1 LEGSEYSILLRKTYS
16 HILGYTGSMLI
27 GFSIVLLIP
36 IFFCFLYPEE
46 WGNSLY
52 FIESAIITFMIG
64 IALRYPNRMNKGNIL
79 TVKEGAIVVLLV
91 WTLNIM
97 FSALPFVFSHT
108 LNFTQAVFEAT
119 SGWTTTGLTVIDV
132 TRVSKLLLI
141 WRSLMQYFGGAGF
154 AIIVTSSIIGPAG
167 FGFYHAEGRT
177 DNLLPNVKKSAKM
190 IMLIYGTYAIMGVIL
205 YILAG
210 MNFFDAFNHS
220 LTALA
225 TGGFSTRVNSIG
237 EFNSKAIE
245 LVSIILMILGTT
257 GFGVHFTLWKGDFKA
272 FIKNPEPWLLFSLI
286 VFFTPFVTKNLMGV
300 FPNLNEAFRH
310 SLFQNISA
318 LTGTGFSTVSFN
330 NWPGFSMMVLIILM
344 IIGGGMDSTSGGLK
358 LYRVFVLLK
367 LIVIEVTSFFLP
379 KNVVR
384 SYTVW
389 KGQMKRIIDSSIVK
403 EILLIFALY
412 FLTYITGVMILLGYG
427 YDVTDTLFEFASALS
442 TVGLSVGITAPDAP
456 AGVLWIETVG
466 MFLGRLE
473 FMVILYALA
482 KMFRDIDILILESR
496 ETKTKGIN
504 KKT

>member
-1 LEGSEYSILLRKTYS
+1 LKDSEYSIMLKRTYS
-16 HILGYTGSMLI
+16 HILGYTGNMLI
-27 GFSIVLLIP
+27 GFSIVLMIP
-36 IFFCFLYPEE
+36 VIFCFLYPDE
-46 WGNSLY
+46 WKNSWY
-52 FIESAIITFMIG
+52 FVESSVITFIIG
-64 IALRYPNRMNKGNIL
+64 FALRYPNKTDKNNVL

-91 WTLNIM
+91 WTLNIL
-97 FSALPFVFSHT
+97 FSALPFMFSHT

-119 SGWTTTGLTVIDV
+119 SGWTTTGLTVVDV
-132 TRVSKLLLI
+132 TKISKLLLI

-190 IMLIYGTYAIMGVIL
+190 IMLIYGTYAILGMFFYV
-205 YILAG
+205 LAG
-210 MNFFDAFNHS
+210 MKFFDAFNHS

-237 EFNSKAIE
+237 EFNSKTIE
-245 LVSIILMILGTT
+245 FITIILMVLGTT
-257 GFGVHFTLWKGDFKA
+257 GFGVHFTLWKGDFKT

-286 VFFTPFVTKNLMGV
+286 LFFTPFVTNNLSSI
-300 FPNLNEAFRH
+300 FPNFSEAFRH
-310 SLFQNISA
+310 SLFQDISA

-330 NWPGFSMMVLIILM
+330 NWPGFSMMALIILM

-379 KNVVR
+379 KNVVK
-384 SYTVW
+384 SYVVW
-389 KGQMKRIIDSSIVK
+389 KGQMKRVIDSSTIK

-412 FLTYITGVMILLGYG
+412 FITYITGVMILLGHG
-427 YDVTDTLFEFASALS
+427 YSVMDSLFEFASALS
-442 TVGLSVGITAPDAP
+442 TVGLSVGITTPNAPIS
-456 AGVLWIETVG
+456 VLWTETVG

-473 FMVILYALA
+473 FMVVLYALA
-482 KMFRDIDILILESR
+482 KMFRDIDILIMER
-496 ETKTKGIN
+496 KETKRIKSD
-504 KKT
+504 

>member
-1 LEGSEYSILLRKTYS
+1 MKDSEYSVLLRRTYS
-16 HILGYTGSMLI
+16 HILGYTGNMLM
-27 GFSIVLLIP
+27 GFSVILMIP

-46 WGNSLY
+46 WKNSLY
-52 FIESAIITFMIG
+52 FIESAATTFIVG
-64 IALRYPNRMNKGNIL
+64 VALRYPNKINKDNIL
-79 TVKEGAIVVLLV
+79 TMKEGAIVVLLV

-97 FSALPFVFSHT
+97 FSALPFIFSHV

-132 TRVSKLLLI
+132 TKVSKLLLI

-154 AIIVTSSIIGPAG
+154 AIIVTSSIIGPSG

-190 IMLIYGTYAIMGVIL
+190 IMLIYGTYAVMGIVL

-225 TGGFSTRVNSIG
+225 TGGFSTKMNSIG
-237 EFNSKAIE
+237 EFNSKSIE
-245 LVSIILMILGTT
+245 SVSIILMILGTT
-257 GFGVHFTLWKGDFKA
+257 GFGVHFTLWKGNFKA
-272 FIKNPEPWLLFSLI
+272 FIRNPEPWLLFALI
-286 VFFTPFVTKNLMGV
+286 ALFTPFVTNNLISI
-300 FPNLNEAFRH
+300 FPNLTEAFRH
-310 SLFQNISA
+310 SIFQVVSS

-330 NWPGFSMMVLIILM
+330 NWPGFSMMALIILM

-367 LIVIEVTSFFLP
+367 LIVVEVISFFLP
-379 KNVVR
+379 KNAVKN
-384 SYTVW
+384 YTVW
-389 KGQMKRIIDSSIVK
+389 KGQEKRIIDSSAVK

-427 YDVTDTLFEFASALS
+427 YNITNSLFEFASALS
-442 TVGLSVGITAPDAP
+442 TVGLSVGITAPNAP
-456 AGVLWIETVG
+456 AGVLWTETIG

-473 FMVILYALA
+473 FMVVLYALA
-482 KMFRDIDILILESR
+482 KILRDIDILIESNKMER
-496 ETKTKGIN
+496 KNT